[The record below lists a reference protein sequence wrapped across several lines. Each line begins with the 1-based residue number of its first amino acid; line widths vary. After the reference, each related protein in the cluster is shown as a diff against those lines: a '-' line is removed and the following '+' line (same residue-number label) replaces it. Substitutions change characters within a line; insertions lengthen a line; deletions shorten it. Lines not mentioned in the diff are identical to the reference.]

1 MIMVREW
8 ATAHRKGLSHGVA
21 HANRCVGRVQNPGMV
36 SLMEILL
43 ESDCR
48 VVFTLLSVVDLAF
61 NQSIPEA
68 IIRIHEV
75 GGAPTVLIKSAITLD
90 LSSTSLLHIPFW
102 LGHLVGRR
110 RGMRNM
116 YWLA

>member
-1 MIMVREW
+1 MEKDS
-8 ATAHRKGLSHGVA
+8 TAALLTQFLPLVCRRG
-21 HANRCVGRVQNPGMV
+21 QNPGMV

-90 LSSTSLLHIPFW
+90 LSSTSSSFLTFLSCSGIW
-102 LGHLVGRR
+102 
-110 RGMRNM
+110 
-116 YWLA
+116 

>member
-1 MIMVREW
+1 MIMVREG
-8 ATAHRKGLSHGVA
+8 ATAQGKGLDRGVA
-21 HANRCVGRVQNPGMV
+21 HAVFARCVDRQNPGMV

-90 LSSTSLLHIPFW
+90 LSSTSPSFLTFLSSSGIW
-102 LGHLVGRR
+102 
-110 RGMRNM
+110 
-116 YWLA
+116 

>member
-1 MIMVREW
+1 MEKDS
-8 ATAHRKGLSHGVA
+8 TAALLTQFLPGVPT
-21 HANRCVGRVQNPGMV
+21 HLGQNPGMV

-90 LSSTSLLHIPFW
+90 LSSTSPSFLTFLSSSGIW
-102 LGHLVGRR
+102 WGGDVECETRVGSRR
-110 RGMRNM
+110 
-116 YWLA
+116 A